1 MASLHEQQQENNVA
15 ATQKKYSTKQK
26 YQQHHYHHHHQHR
39 YNETNKCN
47 QQQIHCKSFKNA
59 VLSCCC
65 HIQQT
70 NHSTKLVSQQKPA
83 SKIFYFMLHV
93 KCFLRQKKK
102 YSFLSLQLQSS
113 NSNKQMQLKERQS
126 NSQSATKTI
135 VILYKPLLQQMK
147 NVSSLYSTQ

>member
-1 MASLHEQQQENNVA
+1 MVLAKKQKKKKTKTKMASLHEQQQENNVA

-26 YQQHHYHHHHQHR
+26 YQQHHHHHHQHR

-47 QQQIHCKSFKNA
+47 QQQIHCKSFKNT

-93 KCFLRQKKK
+93 KCFLWQKKIFIPLTAVTVK
-102 YSFLSLQLQSS
+102 QQQQANAVKRKTVKQPVSHQDNRHSL
-113 NSNKQMQLKERQS
+113 
-126 NSQSATKTI
+126 
-135 VILYKPLLQQMK
+135 
-147 NVSSLYSTQ
+147 

>member
-26 YQQHHYHHHHQHR
+26 YQQHHHHHHQHR

-47 QQQIHCKSFKNA
+47 QQQIHCKSFKNT

-70 NHSTKLVSQQKPA
+70 NHSTKLVS
-83 SKIFYFMLHV
+83 
-93 KCFLRQKKK
+93 
-102 YSFLSLQLQSS
+102 
-113 NSNKQMQLKERQS
+113 
-126 NSQSATKTI
+126 
-135 VILYKPLLQQMK
+135 
-147 NVSSLYSTQ
+147 